1 MHFVPEIL
9 FFMVDRKWNIED
21 DTSTPWACG
30 FVGEALLQGNRLFG
44 SYSDHAQGDEFI
56 DSMTDEKP
64 IKEPEIVLEG
74 EELEALVNEARLTT
88 TYDVML
94 PLSIGLAALWAF
106 FIPFNLMELPEPSRD
121 PVVIHDM
128 FMVALSF
135 ALYLSVRTRWLP
147 DRLVGPTVFF
157 GAILIASNVIL
168 AYWMTERSFY
178 TYYIGIILIA
188 SGNIILLTRWFL
200 SSVFVIL
207 MMWATVAARF
217 ATPQEF
223 INLIFLQVA
232 AILVA
237 VTIHLARVNF
247 IRRITQLRHRDQVRE
262 KDLERAL
269 SQGERVRQELDQRV
283 EERTRELQVA
293 YDRLTDQMEE
303 RAQLEGQRRELE
315 SELHHAQR
323 LESVGQLA
331 GGVAHDFNNLL
342 TVIGGNIDL
351 VVRKS
356 DALGDRQQV
365 WLDEAR
371 KATQRAAE
379 LTSEL
384 LAYSRKQP
392 VVFEPIDPVVVV
404 GGVRKMIERAAG
416 ENVLLELDLNQTRGC
431 ILGGKGQIEQV
442 VLNLVLN
449 ACDAMPLGGKLK
461 IVLDEVA
468 KFSGIGHENIGGGPY
483 IRLRFIDNGI
493 GMQSEVREKIF
504 EPFFTTKETGKGT
517 GLGLSVVHGI
527 VSQHGG
533 FVDVKSSPSAGTTV
547 SVYLPSVMEEAV
559 VESAEVATS
568 VENPASGET
577 ILVVEDE
584 EAVRQFTET
593 LLEEMGY
600 RVLVAENGEHALHV
614 SKEYAGQIDL
624 LLTDVVMPGIQGPQL
639 ARELLVTRPGMPI
652 LYVSG
657 YTDPQILADLHLEER
672 MSFLQKPFTRE
683 ALQEKIRD
691 LRIADSSS
699 QEAMQP
705 ESV

>member
-1 MHFVPEIL
+1 MGH
-9 FFMVDRKWNIED
+9 R
-21 DTSTPWACG
+21 G
-30 FVGEALLQGNRLFG
+30 GAL
-44 SYSDHAQGDEFI
+44 
-56 DSMTDEKP
+56 
-64 IKEPEIVLEG
+64 
-74 EELEALVNEARLTT
+74 
-88 TYDVML
+88 
-94 PLSIGLAALWAF
+94 
-106 FIPFNLMELPEPSRD
+106 
-121 PVVIHDM
+121 
-128 FMVALSF
+128 
-135 ALYLSVRTRWLP
+135 
-147 DRLVGPTVFF
+147 
-157 GAILIASNVIL
+157 
-168 AYWMTERSFY
+168 
-178 TYYIGIILIA
+178 
-188 SGNIILLTRWFL
+188 
-200 SSVFVIL
+200 
-207 MMWATVAARF
+207 
-217 ATPQEF
+217 PQEF

-342 TVIGGNIDL
+342 AVIGGNIDL

-559 VESAEVATS
+559 VESAEVASS
-568 VENPASGET
+568 VDNPASGET

-614 SKEYAGQIDL
+614 SQEYAGQIDL

>member
-1 MHFVPEIL
+1 M
-9 FFMVDRKWNIED
+9 D
-21 DTSTPWACG
+21 
-30 FVGEALLQGNRLFG
+30 
-44 SYSDHAQGDEFI
+44 
-56 DSMTDEKP
+56 
-64 IKEPEIVLEG
+64 KEPRVVDEAAIDG
-74 EELEALVNEARLTT
+74 PELEALVDEARVRT
-88 TYDVML
+88 TYDVVQ
-94 PLSIGLAALWAF
+94 PLSIGMAALWAF
-106 FIPFNLMELPEPSRD
+106 FIPFNLMELPEPSRN
-121 PVVIHDM
+121 PVVIHDV
-128 FMVALSF
+128 FMIVLSL
-135 ALYLSVRTRWLP
+135 ALYAAVRRRSVPPRFIGMSAFI
-147 DRLVGPTVFF
+147 VACV
-157 GAILIASNVIL
+157 IASNVIL
-168 AYWMTERSFY
+168 AYWMTERNFY

-188 SGNIILLTRWFL
+188 AGNIILLTRWFL
-200 SSVFVIL
+200 ASVFAIL
-207 MMWATVAARF
+207 LMWAVVAANS

-232 AILVA
+232 AVLVA

-247 IRRITQLRHRDQVRE
+247 IRRITQLRYRDQVRE

-269 SQGERVRQELDQRV
+269 SQGEMVRQELDQRV
-283 EERTRELQVA
+283 AERTQELQVA
-293 YDRLTDQMEE
+293 YDRLTDQLEE
-303 RAQLEGQRRELE
+303 RAQLENQRRELE

-356 DALGDRQQV
+356 DELGEREGA
-365 WLDEAR
+365 WLNEAR

-392 VVFEPIDPVVVV
+392 VVFEPIDPVEVV

-416 ENVLLELDLNQTRGC
+416 ENVILELDLNQTRGC
-431 ILGGKGQIEQV
+431 ILGGRGQIEQV

-449 ACDAMPLGGKLK
+449 ACDAMPMGGKLK

-468 KFSGIGHENIGGGPY
+468 QFSGIGHENTDGGPY

-493 GMQSEVREKIF
+493 GMEAAVREKIF

-533 FVDVKSSPSAGTTV
+533 FVDVKSSRSAGTTV
-547 SVYLPSVMEEAV
+547 SVYLPSVMGEAV
-559 VESAEVATS
+559 VDDNGSPSLTDT
-568 VENPASGET
+568 PASGET

-584 EAVRQFTET
+584 EAVREFTKI
-593 LLEEMGY
+593 LLEELGY
-600 RVLVAENGEHALHV
+600 RVLAADNGEHALAV
-614 SKEYAGQIDL
+614 SEQYPEKIHL

-639 ARELLVTRPGMPI
+639 AEKLSTFRPGVPI

-657 YTDPQILADLHLEER
+657 YTDPKILADLHLEDR
-672 MSFLQKPFTRE
+672 MAFLQKPFTRE
-683 ALQEKIRD
+683 ALQVKIRD
-691 LRIADSSS
+691 LLMKESAAS
-699 QEAMQP
+699 QP
-705 ESV
+705 

>member
-1 MHFVPEIL
+1 MDEEPKV
-9 FFMVDRKWNIED
+9 VD
-21 DTSTPWACG
+21 
-30 FVGEALLQGNRLFG
+30 EA
-44 SYSDHAQGDEFI
+44 AI
-56 DSMTDEKP
+56 DGP
-64 IKEPEIVLEG
+64 
-74 EELEALVNEARLTT
+74 ELEALVHDARVTT
-88 TYDVML
+88 TYDVVL
-94 PLSIGLAALWAF
+94 PLSIGMAALWAF
-106 FIPFNLMELPEPSRD
+106 FIPFNLMELPGPSRN
-121 PVVIHDM
+121 PVVIHDVCM
-128 FMVALSF
+128 IVLSL
-135 ALYLSVRTRWLP
+135 ALYVAVRQRWVPPRLIGLSAFIVA
-147 DRLVGPTVFF
+147 VV
-157 GAILIASNVIL
+157 IASNVIL

-188 SGNIILLTRWFL
+188 AGNIILLTRWFL
-200 SSVFVIL
+200 ASVFVIL
-207 MMWATVAARF
+207 LMWAAVAAHF

-223 INLIFLQVA
+223 INLVFLQVA

-237 VTIHLARVNF
+237 VTIHLARINF

-269 SQGERVRQELDQRV
+269 SQGEMVRQELDQRV
-283 EERTRELQVA
+283 AERTRELQVA
-293 YDRLTDQMEE
+293 YDRLTDQLEE
-303 RAQLEGQRRELE
+303 RAQLENQRRELE

-356 DALGDRQQV
+356 DKLGEREGA
-365 WLDEAR
+365 WLNEAR

-392 VVFEPIDPVVVV
+392 VVFEPIDPVEVV

-416 ENVLLELDLNQTRGC
+416 ENVVLELDLNQTRGC
-431 ILGGKGQIEQV
+431 ILGGRGQIEQV

-449 ACDAMPLGGKLK
+449 ACDAMPMGGKLK

-468 KFSGIGHENIGGGPY
+468 QFSGIGHENTEGGPY

-493 GMQSEVREKIF
+493 GMEAEVREKIF

-527 VSQHGG
+527 VSQHRG
-533 FVDVKSSPSAGTTV
+533 FVDVKSSRSAGTTV

-559 VESAEVATS
+559 VDDSGAPSLTDT
-568 VENPASGET
+568 PASGET

-584 EAVRQFTET
+584 EAVREFTRI
-593 LLEEMGY
+593 LLEELGY
-600 RVLVAENGEHALHV
+600 RVLAAENGEHALAMSEQYPEKIH
-614 SKEYAGQIDL
+614 L

-639 ARELLVTRPGMPI
+639 AQKLSTFRPGVPI

-657 YTDPQILADLHLEER
+657 YTDPKILADLRLEDR
-672 MSFLQKPFTRE
+672 MAFLQKPFTRD
-683 ALQEKIRD
+683 ALQVKIRD
-691 LRIADSSS
+691 LLMKEPAAPTR
-699 QEAMQP
+699 
-705 ESV
+705 

>member
-1 MHFVPEIL
+1 MRFTYENP
-9 FFMVDRKWNIED
+9 FSMVDRNWNIVD
-21 DTSTPWACG
+21 DTSTRSAFC
-30 FVGEALLQGNRLFG
+30 FL
-44 SYSDHAQGDEFI
+44 
-56 DSMTDEKP
+56 DSMTDENAVKD
-64 IKEPEIVLEG
+64 PELALEG
-74 EELEALVNEARLTT
+74 EGLEALVDEARLTT
-88 TYDVML
+88 TYDVLL
-94 PLSIGLAALWAF
+94 PLSIGLAALWSF

-128 FMVALSF
+128 FMVVLSF
-135 ALYLSVRTRWLP
+135 TLYLAVRKRWLP
-147 DRLVGPTVFF
+147 NHWVGPMVFF

-168 AYWMTERSFY
+168 TYWMTERSFY

-200 SSVFVIL
+200 SSAFVIL
-207 MMWATVAARF
+207 IMWATVAARF

-269 SQGERVRQELDQRV
+269 SQGEMVRRELDQRV

-351 VVRKS
+351 VVRNS
-356 DALGDRQQV
+356 ETLGGRQQV

-371 KATQRAAE
+371 KATERAAE
-379 LTSEL
+379 VTSEL

-392 VVFEPIDPVVVV
+392 VVFEPIDPRVVV

-416 ENVLLELDLNQTRGC
+416 ENVVLELDLNQTRGC

-449 ACDAMPLGGKLK
+449 ACDAMPLGGKLR
-461 IVLDEVA
+461 IVLDEVSH
-468 KFSGIGHENIGGGPY
+468 FSGLGQESAGAGPY

-493 GMQSEVREKIF
+493 GMQAEVREKIF

-533 FVDVKSSPSAGTTV
+533 FVDVKSSPSTGTTI
-547 SVYLPSVMEEAV
+547 SVYLPSVMEEARP
-559 VESAEVATS
+559 ESIEEASPVDS
-568 VENPASGET
+568 PASGET

-593 LLEEMGY
+593 LLVELGY
-600 RVLVAENGEHALHV
+600 RVLTAENGEHALRV
-614 SKEYAGQIDL
+614 SQEYGGKIDL
-624 LLTDVVMPGIQGPQL
+624 LLSDVVMPGIQGPQL
-639 ARELLVTRPGMPI
+639 ARELLVMRPGMPI

-657 YTDPQILADLHLEER
+657 YTDPKILADLHLEER
-672 MSFLQKPFTRE
+672 MSFLQKPFTRD

-691 LRIADSSS
+691 LLILEASLGEATLAD
-699 QEAMQP
+699 AR
-705 ESV
+705 

>member
-1 MHFVPEIL
+1 M
-9 FFMVDRKWNIED
+9 
-21 DTSTPWACG
+21 
-30 FVGEALLQGNRLFG
+30 
-44 SYSDHAQGDEFI
+44 
-56 DSMTDEKP
+56 DSMDD
-64 IKEPEIVLEG
+64 KEPEAGPDENLEG
-74 EELEALVNEARLTT
+74 EELEALVEKARVGT
-88 TYDVML
+88 TYDVVL

-106 FIPFNLMELPEPSRD
+106 FIPFNLMELPEPSRN
-121 PVVIHDM
+121 PVVIHDLLM
-128 FMVALSF
+128 IAFSLG
-135 ALYLSVRTRWLP
+135 LYLTVRRRWLP
-147 DRLVGPTVFF
+147 LRFVGPAAFF
-157 GAILIASNVIL
+157 TATLIASNVIL

-188 SGNIILLTRWFL
+188 AGNIILLTRWFL
-200 SSVFVIL
+200 ASVFSIL
-207 MMWATVAARF
+207 LMWAIVAARF

-237 VTIHLARVNF
+237 VTIHLARINF

-262 KDLERAL
+262 KDLEVAL
-269 SQGERVRQELDQRV
+269 SEAQSARQELDHRV

-356 DALGDRQQV
+356 DALGERQQV

-371 KATQRAAE
+371 KATQRAAS

-392 VVFEPIDPVVVV
+392 LVSEPIDPMEVV
-404 GGVRKMIERAAG
+404 GGVRKMIERATG
-416 ENVLLELDLNQTRGC
+416 ENVVLEMDLNPTRGS
-431 ILGGKGQIEQV
+431 ILGGRVQIEQV
-442 VLNLVLN
+442 LLNLVLN
-449 ACDAMPLGGKLK
+449 ACDAMPLGGKLR
-461 IVLDEVA
+461 IILDEVSQ
-468 KFSGIGHENIGGGPY
+468 FSGIGHESTGAGPY

-493 GMQSEVREKIF
+493 GMEAEVREKIF

-533 FVDVKSSPSAGTTV
+533 FVDVKSSPSAGTTI
-547 SVYLPSVMEEAV
+547 SVYLPSVMEDAV
-559 VESAEVATS
+559 AETTETPSVAET
-568 VENPASGET
+568 PASGET

-593 LLEEMGY
+593 LLEELGY
-600 RVLVAENGEHALHV
+600 RVLAADNGEHALET
-614 SKEYAGQIDL
+614 SEQFSGKIDL

-639 ARELLVTRPGMPI
+639 ARELLVKRPGIPI

-657 YTDPQILADLHLEER
+657 YTDPKILADLHLEER
-672 MSFLQKPFTRE
+672 MAFLQKPFSRD
-683 ALQEKIRD
+683 ALREKIRD
-691 LRIADSSS
+691 LLPADSSVS
-699 QEAMQP
+699 DAP
-705 ESV
+705 PV

>member
-1 MHFVPEIL
+1 MDKETGV
-9 FFMVDRKWNIED
+9 VDE
-21 DTSTPWACG
+21 TA
-30 FVGEALLQGNRLFG
+30 
-44 SYSDHAQGDEFI
+44 I
-56 DSMTDEKP
+56 DGP
-64 IKEPEIVLEG
+64 
-74 EELEALVNEARLTT
+74 ELEALVHDARVAT
-88 TYDVML
+88 TYDVVL
-94 PLSIGLAALWAF
+94 PLSIGMAALWAF
-106 FIPFNLMELPEPSRD
+106 FIPFNLMELPEPSRN
-121 PVVIHDM
+121 PVVIHDV
-128 FMVALSF
+128 FMIVLSLVLYVAVRQRWVPPRFIGLSAF
-135 ALYLSVRTRWLP
+135 IVAV
-147 DRLVGPTVFF
+147 V
-157 GAILIASNVIL
+157 IASNVIL

-188 SGNIILLTRWFL
+188 AGNIILLTRWFL
-200 SSVFVIL
+200 ASVFLIL
-207 MMWATVAARF
+207 LMWAVVAANF

-223 INLIFLQVA
+223 INLVFLQVA

-262 KDLERAL
+262 KDLEKAL
-269 SQGERVRQELDQRV
+269 SQGEMVRQELDQRV

-293 YDRLTDQMEE
+293 YDRLTDQLEE
-303 RAQLEGQRRELE
+303 RAQLESQRRELE

-356 DALGDRQQV
+356 DELGEREGA
-365 WLDEAR
+365 WLTEAR

-392 VVFEPIDPVVVV
+392 VLFEPIDPVEVV

-416 ENVLLELDLNQTRGC
+416 ENVILELDLNQTRGC
-431 ILGGKGQIEQV
+431 ILGGRGQIEQV

-449 ACDAMPLGGKLK
+449 SCDAMPMGGKLK

-468 KFSGIGHENIGGGPY
+468 QFSGIGHENTDGGPY

-493 GMQSEVREKIF
+493 GMEAEVREKIF

-533 FVDVKSSPSAGTTV
+533 FVDVKSSPSVGTTV
-547 SVYLPSVMEEAV
+547 SVYLPSVREEAV
-559 VESAEVATS
+559 VEGTETASLADT
-568 VENPASGET
+568 PASGET

-584 EAVRQFTET
+584 EAVREFTKI
-593 LLEEMGY
+593 LLEELGY
-600 RVLVAENGEHALHV
+600 RVLAAENGEHALAV
-614 SKEYAGQIDL
+614 SEQYPNKIHL
-624 LLTDVVMPGIQGPQL
+624 LLTDVVMPGIQGPDL
-639 ARELLVTRPGMPI
+639 AQKLSNFRPNVPI

-657 YTDPQILADLHLEER
+657 YTDPKILADLHLEDR
-672 MSFLQKPFTRE
+672 MAFLQKPFTRDD
-683 ALQEKIRD
+683 LQEKIRD
-691 LRIADSSS
+691 LLMR
-699 QEAMQP
+699 
-705 ESV
+705 ESASRAE